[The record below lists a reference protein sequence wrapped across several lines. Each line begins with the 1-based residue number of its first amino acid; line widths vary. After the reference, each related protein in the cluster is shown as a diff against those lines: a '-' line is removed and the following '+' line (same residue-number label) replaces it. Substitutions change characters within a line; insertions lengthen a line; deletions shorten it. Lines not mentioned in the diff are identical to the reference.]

1 MQTSAE
7 RRGLTLLESQS
18 LKAAAFGVRQANQRN
33 MRQKEGRSQTL
44 DQKPTRGTSIGKR
57 DVGCKTPI
65 PEPLTEQILPPS
77 NTIARRECQSD
88 VMK

>member
-44 DQKPTRGTSIGKR
+44 VVR
-57 DVGCKTPI
+57 C
-65 PEPLTEQILPPS
+65 
-77 NTIARRECQSD
+77 
-88 VMK
+88 